1 MKKFKTLL
9 LPALAIACMT
19 LTGCLHII
27 EEVTFKDKGKGSY
40 SMTLDMSEVK
50 SMLDMLKAMSP
61 DTTNG
66 VSDNPDEQDDSMAQ
80 MGEEISGIA
89 STLKGVQGIS
99 NIVELN
105 DTATFK
111 FGYSFDFADITA
123 LNRAM
128 KIINKDKYD
137 SNVDEIFKFNGKSF
151 ERLPVGDMGEEI
163 KKALAENEEEEDEG
177 TMEMMKMMFAEMS
190 YKQIYHFPDGEVKKS
205 SNELSELS
213 DNNHTVT
220 ITILPFNEEQA
231 AKKVS
236 VATEIKLK

>member
-1 MKKFKTLL
+1 MKRFKNLL
-9 LPALAIACMT
+9 LAALIIAGTT

-27 EEVTFKDKGKGSY
+27 EEVTFKDKGKGHY

-61 DTTNG
+61 DTTDG
-66 VSDNPDEQDDSMAQ
+66 VSDSPDDQDDSMAQ
-80 MGEEISGIA
+80 MGEEISGVA
-89 STLKGVQGIS
+89 STLKGVQGIT
-99 NIVELN
+99 NVVEVN
-105 DTATFK
+105 DTATFM
-111 FGYSFDFADITA
+111 FGYSFDFADVAA

-151 ERLPVGDMGEEI
+151 ERLAVGDMGEEI
-163 KKALAENEEEEDEG
+163 KKAIAESEEEEDDG

-190 YKQIYHFPDGEVKKS
+190 YKQIYHFPDNEVKKS

-220 ITILPFNEEQA
+220 ITILPFNEEQS

-236 VATEIKLK
+236 VATEVKLK